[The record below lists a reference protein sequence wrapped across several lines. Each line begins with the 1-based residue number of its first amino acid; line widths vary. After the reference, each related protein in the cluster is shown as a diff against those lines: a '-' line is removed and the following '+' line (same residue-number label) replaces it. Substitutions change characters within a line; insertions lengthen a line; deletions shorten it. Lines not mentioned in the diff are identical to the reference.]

1 VTPDR
6 DQIAAFVTA
15 LFKHADP
22 GGFVSLRMYLD
33 GKSETWQRNFWRHPQ
48 ITGNGL
54 NHIVDDAFALAA
66 LAAAASV
73 AVVFA
78 PGLATFATDQSA
90 AERDV
95 ANGLVLAVELDERPL
110 AGLEALENLLG
121 PATVIVAS
129 GGQWTE
135 PDSGE
140 VQDRLHVYWRL
151 REPTRDFAGHVR
163 LREARRRMALLVG
176 ADSSGIPVCHGY
188 RWPGTVHRKKMAN
201 PKLARII
208 ELRTDIEVELDAA
221 YEAIEQALK
230 DRVGQPGAANLDG
243 LDYSGGGIPGNARA
257 SLLDLAAAFDAI
269 GNLDLPWPIW
279 NRLGMALWRATGGN
293 PEGFELFDR
302 WSAKSAKYDAL
313 KTAKK
318 WANFDN
324 SPPNRLGAGTIFYV
338 AKKANPDFEKPSD
351 RDRREKRETQ
361 PPEEDDRGADD
372 DDIDLEETDIG
383 MKGGEPHVISEQ
395 EYRTREGP
403 AKIEEQKALDRLN
416 KRFAVVNDA
425 GKVVVIRWQRDHM
438 LKRPG
443 LTRMTFDHFLK
454 LYLNRWIEILSVK
467 FALKGHR
474 IYSVGFT
481 NLAKWWLGHPDR
493 RTFTGGLVF
502 DPTGVKRDGF
512 MNLWHGFGV
521 KPAPGDWSLLRNHIL
536 LVICR
541 GDPEQGDYF
550 LNWLARLLQH
560 PEEPGE
566 VALVLRSDELGT
578 GKSIVGR
585 WVTLALGRH
594 GLHITNSGQL
604 TGRFNAHLR
613 DLVLLFCDEAFL
625 VGDQK
630 AIGVLKGL
638 CTEQTIPI
646 EGKGANIITVK
657 NMLHILLASNNQSVI
672 PAALTERRFAVFEV
686 LDTHVD
692 DHAYFAAIEQ
702 QMQNGGLAAMLHGLL
717 GRDISKFEVR
727 KIPQT
732 AGLRAQKTRSLSSL
746 HRWWLTVLERGYL
759 WKSRHGALWFRDWHG
774 WYSTEL
780 LERSYGQW
788 CDEHRISERDRKD
801 RTQLGEFFTKLASP
815 SRPNGA
821 QPIHEIDSI
830 DRREM
835 DNRYNGAGD
844 IVEEGKTL
852 DEIAIAYKNRPPGY
866 AVGSLDDARIRF
878 TTVFPI
884 DTEWGAYP
892 DDE

>member
-1 VTPDR
+1 MTAPSGAMADDSIVVLHFIRRKHAAKQFTRVVDKKTGQVKIKNRSYANENRFRVECVPLGGVTEFAATLERLIGEPFAFVIRGAPLPGIDLNNTPRWKRPHGGQPATFESAAHYWFLLDLDHIPVPPLSDVVNDPDAAIEHLIGLLPAEVR
-6 DQIAAFVTA
+6 DARCWWEFTASQGLPKTDPNAPDTLSARLGFWSEVPATDSEFKRWATAANKAVGYKLVDPVLFDPIQPHYIAAPSFVGMADPLPRRHGIRLGLEETVSLIIPPPDA
-15 LFKHADP
+15 KHPDEISGEGYPPGRGVKAYLSMIGKLHFREPIKKAIASYIGAYGAAADCTELKKAIREAIDAADP
-22 GGFVSLRMYLD
+22 GGRDEDILDRYKSDQHLD
-33 GKSETWQRNFWRHPQ
+33 G
-48 ITGNGL
+48 I
-54 NHIVDDAFALAA
+54 IAA
-66 LAAAASV
+66 IRI
-73 AVVFA
+73 FQGDK
-78 PGLATFATDQSA
+78 PG
-90 AERDV
+90 R
-95 ANGLVLAVELDERPL
+95 
-110 AGLEALENLLG
+110 
-121 PATVIVAS
+121 
-129 GGQWTE
+129 
-135 PDSGE
+135 
-140 VQDRLHVYWRL
+140 
-151 REPTRDFAGHVR
+151 
-163 LREARRRMALLVG
+163 G
-176 ADSSGIPVCHGY
+176 A
-188 RWPGTVHRKKMAN
+188 
-201 PKLARII
+201 
-208 ELRTDIEVELDAA
+208 
-221 YEAIEQALK
+221 
-230 DRVGQPGAANLDG
+230 
-243 LDYSGGGIPGNARA
+243 
-257 SLLDLAAAFDAI
+257 
-269 GNLDLPWPIW
+269 
-279 NRLGMALWRATGGN
+279 
-293 PEGFELFDR
+293 
-302 WSAKSAKYDAL
+302 
-313 KTAKK
+313 
-318 WANFDN
+318 
-324 SPPNRLGAGTIFYV
+324 
-338 AKKANPDFEKPSD
+338 
-351 RDRREKRETQ
+351 
-361 PPEEDDRGADD
+361 PPEPPPDEANDDSDTDD

-383 MKGGEPHVISEQ
+383 TKGGEARVISER
-395 EYRTREGP
+395 EYRTRLGT
-403 AKIEEQKALDRLN
+403 AQIEEQKALDQLN
-416 KRFAVVNDA
+416 KRFAVVSDA
-425 GKVVVIRWQRDHM
+425 GKIFVIRWQRDHM
-438 LKRPG
+438 LKRPV
-443 LTRMTFDHFLK
+443 LRRMTFDHFTK
-454 LYLNRWIEILSVK
+454 LYLNRWIEVVGFS
-467 FALKGHR
+467 FGEKGAR
-474 IYSVGFT
+474 IYSVGYV
-481 NLAKWWLGHPDR
+481 NLPKWWLRHPDR
-493 RTFTGGLVF
+493 RTFTGGFVF

-550 LNWLARLLQH
+550 LNWLARLFQH

-585 WVTLALGRH
+585 WVALALGRH

-702 QMQNGGLAAMLHGLL
+702 QMQNGGLAAMLHELL
-717 GRDISKFEVR
+717 GRDISKFQVR

-732 AGLRAQKTRSLSSL
+732 AGLRAQKTRSLPSL

-801 RTQLGEFFTKLASP
+801 RTQLGEFFAKLASA
-815 SRPNGA
+815 SRPNGEH
-821 QPIHEIDSI
+821 PIYEIESI
-830 DRREM
+830 DRREPK
-835 DNRYNGAGD
+835 D
-844 IVEEGKTL
+844 L
-852 DEIAIAYKNRPPGY
+852 DEIAIAYKDRPPGY
-866 AVGSLDDARIRF
+866 TVGSLDDARIKFTARF
-878 TTVFPI
+878 NI